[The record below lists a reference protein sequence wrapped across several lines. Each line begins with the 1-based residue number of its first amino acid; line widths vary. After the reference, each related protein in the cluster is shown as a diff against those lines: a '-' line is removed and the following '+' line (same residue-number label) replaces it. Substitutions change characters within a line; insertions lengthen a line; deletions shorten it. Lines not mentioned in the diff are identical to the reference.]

1 MAQSCS
7 RMFGTLLQISETST
21 YYLQDQERVAIENN
35 LEAWCERLLE
45 LNFEVRSTNM
55 FGYRLLT
62 GILGSNNSEES
73 SPASCCFFNNCS

>member
-1 MAQSCS
+1 
-7 RMFGTLLQISETST
+7 MFGTLLQISETST